1 MTMEKEPNA
10 TEIIDGVGRNLD
22 RFLQSVVATR
32 SADSNRMIWYV
43 GIAGYVLV
51 NAPMT
56 WRTLIGRDLK
66 GNELLWLS
74 VPWVVAALVALI
86 ANLVMDGCFERE
98 SLQYHAQRVSIDS
111 LLVTE
116 TDPKRAVE
124 RIGKILDCADD
135 TLKGLLSQECNCPGS
150 LGAAK
155 RCGLTGG

>member
-51 NAPMT
+51 NAPTT

-86 ANLVMDGCFERE
+86 ANLVMDGWFD
-98 SLQYHAQRVSIDS
+98 A
-111 LLVTE
+111 
-116 TDPKRAVE
+116 
-124 RIGKILDCADD
+124 
-135 TLKGLLSQECNCPGS
+135 
-150 LGAAK
+150 
-155 RCGLTGG
+155 